1 VVNLSPIDFYINP
14 IIMWIMKICILGC
27 GLQGRV
33 VAQDLNKNKHEV
45 TILDSGKENLRKV
58 DKSLNIK
65 TKIFDVTNRAELIR
79 FIKNFDVV
87 VGALPAKL
95 GFYSMQCAIEA
106 SVDMVDLSYSG
117 EDPFLL
123 DRDAKKKKIK
133 IIPDA
138 GFAPGLSNILIGET
152 YRLWDK
158 IDYLRILVGGMPI
171 NPIPPFNYQC
181 TWSPADLIEEYTRP
195 SRIIRNSKIVT
206 VEALSGIEEFSISKS
221 GQLECFYTDGLRT
234 LLKTIKPVKNM
245 EEKTIRYTG
254 HAELLKS
261 LIEYGFQP
269 DSENPFTNPKIK
281 PNRDILDFLNK
292 QLNQGDDKDLSI
304 LIVEL
309 KKGNQTRKYSCIDCY
324 DERNKI
330 TSMARMTAYTG
341 SIITECIK
349 DYPGFGVIAPE
360 YLGMNKNICNFIK
373 TEIKRRNIIIRSNTT
388 LRAL

>member
-1 VVNLSPIDFYINP
+1 
-14 IIMWIMKICILGC
+14 MWIMKICILGC

-45 TILDSGKENLRKV
+45 TILDSRKENLRKV

-65 TKIFDVTNRAELIR
+65 TKIFDVTSRAELIR

-87 VGALPAKL
+87 VGALPARL
-95 GFYSMQCAIEA
+95 GFYSMRCAIEA
-106 SVDMVDLSYSG
+106 GVDQVDLSYSG

-133 IIPDA
+133 IVPDA
-138 GFAPGLSNILIGET
+138 GFAPGLSNILIGEI
-152 YRLWDK
+152 YRLWGK
-158 IDYLRILVGGMPI
+158 VDYLRILVGGMPI
-171 NPIPPFNYQC
+171 NPIPPFNYRC

-206 VEALSGIEEFSISKS
+206 VETLSSIEGFSTPQI
-221 GQLECFYTDGLRT
+221 GYLECFYTDGLRT

-245 EEKTIRYTG
+245 EEKTIRYAG

-292 QLNQGDDKDLSI
+292 QLNPASVHGSGTSQYDDKDLSI
-304 LIVEL
+304 LIVEI
-309 KKGNQTRKYSCIDCY
+309 KKGKRTMEYTCIDYY
-324 DERNKI
+324 DEKNKI

-341 SIITECIK
+341 SIITQCIK

-360 YLGMNKNICNFIK
+360 YLGTNKDICNFIK
-373 TEIKRRNIIIRSNTT
+373 TELKRRNITIKSNNT
-388 LRAL
+388 LRAT